1 MKIIGSPLAGPNRIL
16 RVMVD
21 ERKTGIDAAASIAHE
36 LQHALEV
43 LQVPD
48 IKTAAAMHGLFERI
62 GTWRKFSF
70 ETDAAVRVTDTV
82 HSELNARSKGR
93 GE

>member
-48 IKTAAAMHGLFERI
+48 IKTAA
-62 GTWRKFSF
+62 
-70 ETDAAVRVTDTV
+70 VRVTDTV